1 MASALDGLLR
11 PGAMSVLFQPIFEL
25 RGSRRQ
31 LHSIEALSRGPV
43 GTHME
48 RANVLFEYARR
59 KGAEVQV
66 DRACL
71 VAIFAALGGVSGAP
85 VISVNVHAS
94 TLGRD
99 PEFPSFLA
107 DLAAAHDVDLSRL
120 TVEVVEHALPWDM
133 RGFECVLQGLRD
145 IGIRI
150 ALDDIG
156 LGQSNFRMILEVRP
170 DYFKVDR
177 YVVAGCSRDDHRR
190 MVLQT
195 VVDLAR
201 GFGGRVVAEGIEDT
215 ADLEAIAS
223 LGIDLVQGF
232 LLARPLAAGDVPAPG
247 WTNLDLIRRH
257 GNDSAANGPA
267 ATNTER

>member
-1 MASALDGLLR
+1 VTASALDGLLK
-11 PGAMSVLFQPIFEL
+11 PGAISVVFQPIFEL
-25 RGSRRQ
+25 RGARRQ
-31 LHSIEALSRGPV
+31 LHSVEALSRGPI
-43 GTHME
+43 GTHLE

-71 VAIFAALGGVSGAP
+71 VAIFAALGGVAGQP
-85 VISVNVHAS
+85 VVSVNVHAS
-94 TLGRD
+94 TMGRD

-107 DLAAAHDVDLSRL
+107 DLAADHGVDLSRM

-133 RGFECVLQGLRD
+133 RCFESVLAGLRD

-156 LGQSNFRMILEVRP
+156 LGQSNYRMMLEVRP

-177 YVVAGCSRDDHRR
+177 YVVAGCHRDDHRR
-190 MVLQT
+190 TILRSLLEV
-195 VVDLAR
+195 AR
-201 GFGGRVVAEGIEDT
+201 GFGGRVVAEGIEDP
-215 ADLEAIAS
+215 ADLQAVAS

-232 LLARPLAAGDVPAPG
+232 LLAQPVAASGVPAPG
-247 WTNLDLIRRH
+247 WAGLQLGRGPRS
-257 GNDSAANGPA
+257 DSAKTGPA
-267 ATNTER
+267 A

>member
-1 MASALDGLLR
+1 MMATALDGILK
-11 PGAMSVLFQPIFEL
+11 PGAISVRFQPIFEL
-25 RGSRRQ
+25 RGARRQ
-31 LHSIEALSRGPV
+31 LHSVEALSRGPA
-43 GTHME
+43 GTHVE
-48 RANVLFEYARR
+48 RANILFEYARR

-71 VAIFAALGGVSGAP
+71 VAIFAALGGVQGDP
-85 VISVNVHAS
+85 VVSVNVHAS

-99 PEFPSFLA
+99 PEFPNFLA
-107 DLAAAHDVDLSRL
+107 DLAGTHSVDLSRL

-156 LGQSNFRMILEVRP
+156 LGQSNYRMILECRP

-177 YVVAGCSRDDHRR
+177 YVVAGCHRDDHRR
-190 MVLQT
+190 MILRS
-195 VVDLAR
+195 VVEVAR
-201 GFGGRVVAEGIEDT
+201 GFGGRVVAEGIEDP
-215 ADLEAIAS
+215 ADLQAVAS

-232 LLARPLAAGDVPAPG
+232 LLARPLEAREVPAPG
-247 WTNLDLIRRH
+247 WAGLELIRGPRN
-257 GNDSAANGPA
+257 GSATNGPA
-267 ATNTER
+267 A